1 LSSGLLIFVI
11 VCILLQSTNKNK
23 TKFLCVTILRGVMM
37 SGSYL
42 VLYLVG
48 VVNISKFDTLFID
61 ELIN

>member
-1 LSSGLLIFVI
+1 
-11 VCILLQSTNKNK
+11 
-23 TKFLCVTILRGVMM
+23 M